1 MHAALH
7 HLRCKGRLLRTGLRL
22 LYHSGQPEKT
32 IPDRFCNDETGEFM
46 DHSSLSDSQRT
57 WTRNVTRMLVFSVLL
72 IALLVTSLLLG
83 RTSAWIAEH
92 NEANGRPDNHQ
103 HLSPVAAGVAS
114 RRSSGVG
121 TWMRANASAR
131 VAAGPNSDTR
141 KIFNSRGVDKAPT
154 EEAETTDVVTSTL
167 ADMPAQVSRTH
178 EFYFDASRGACL
190 SASDVEGAVLC
201 IRGANKFASL
211 ASCDAACGS
220 NANHLEPKCREAA
233 SFTECKSEDVV
244 GPLWY
249 FNGHQCQWWDFPGGL
264 CPAAND
270 SQGSLFSTSEECR
283 RACPNEGTGT
293 SRCGAPREVACAPD
307 RLKDPYF
314 ANMAASGAVKRC
326 LKATA
331 KNLSGH
337 LCMAGKNRFNTLE
350 VCRKACLR

>member
-1 MHAALH
+1 MEQAQHENRARCAAPLEMQEVAASYW
-7 HLRCKGRLLRTGLRL
+7 RAPPVPFWAARED
-22 LYHSGQPEKT
+22 Y
-32 IPDRFCNDETGEFM
+32 PDRFCNDETGEFM
-46 DHSSLSDSQRT
+46 DHSSLSDGQRT

-83 RTSAWIAEH
+83 RTSAWMAEH

-141 KIFNSRGVDKAPT
+141 KIFNSRGVDKAPI

-167 ADMPAQVSRTH
+167 ADMPAQGSRTAKKRKFCGTFRFTFCGSLKH

-190 SASDVEGAVLC
+190 SASDVEGTALC

-220 NANHLEPKCREAA
+220 NADHVEPKCREAA
-233 SFTECKSEDVV
+233 SFTECKSEDVM

-249 FNGHQCQWWDFPGGL
+249 YNGHQCRRWNFPGGL

-270 SQGSLFSTSEECR
+270 SQGSLFSTSENCR
-283 RACPNEGTGT
+283 RACLNEGAGTG
-293 SRCGAPREVACAPD
+293 RCGAPREKWPA
-307 RLKDPYF
+307 RQT
-314 ANMAASGAVKRC
+314 G
-326 LKATA
+326 
-331 KNLSGH
+331 
-337 LCMAGKNRFNTLE
+337 
-350 VCRKACLR
+350 